1 MTDPNAATERIAN
14 ATASSTAPAPA
25 QPVKPG
31 YKSTEFWLSSIAT
44 ILGIV
49 LASGAVPEGGMVG
62 QIIGGALALLANL
75 GYTASRTQVKKG

>member
-1 MTDPNAATERIAN
+1 MTDPNAATQRLL
-14 ATASSTAPAPA
+14 PAEPGKE
-25 QPVKPG
+25 VKAG
-31 YKSTEFWLSSIAT
+31 FRTTEFWLASLAT

-62 QIIGGALALLANL
+62 QLIGGVLALLANL